1 MSIQFLSPHP
11 SYKIKHN
18 ADTLLVISHNLDL
31 LSVVYNFAKN
41 LQTDSKAPALCASK
55 QLLAHKFCCFHNK
68 VSQLLNSERQ
78 ACSKGTCLC
87 ISFSLN
93 WINYGPS
100 IILIMI
106 MKMIIMT
113 MRRMMM
119 MIMMMICAVT
129 AAATPTSQYMA
140 TISRWQVPL
149 HYKGQTLTLK
159 TTLRISPVEKRY
171 KYKLQTTEES

>member
-1 MSIQFLSPHP
+1 M
-11 SYKIKHN
+11 
-18 ADTLLVISHNLDL
+18 
-31 LSVVYNFAKN
+31 
-41 LQTDSKAPALCASK
+41 
-55 QLLAHKFCCFHNK
+55 AHKLCCFRNK

-100 IILIMI
+100 IIMIMIMI
-106 MKMIIMT
+106 MKMIMMT
-113 MRRMMM
+113 MKMMMMMM

-140 TISRWQVPL
+140 TISRW
-149 HYKGQTLTLK
+149 
-159 TTLRISPVEKRY
+159 
-171 KYKLQTTEES
+171 

>member
-1 MSIQFLSPHP
+1 MGLSPVCSFNFCPRTLH
-11 SYKIKHN
+11 IKSNILN

-31 LSVVYNFAKN
+31 RSVVYNFAKN
-41 LQTDSKAPALCASK
+41 LQTDSKGPALCASK
-55 QLLAHKFCCFHNK
+55 WLLAHKFCCFPNK

-100 IILIMI
+100 IIMIMI
-106 MKMIIMT
+106 MKMIMMT
-113 MRRMMM
+113 MRMMM

-129 AAATPTSQYMA
+129 AAATLTSQYMA
-140 TISRWQVPL
+140 TISRWQVLL
-149 HYKGQTLTLK
+149 HYKGQTLILKATLSANF
-159 TTLRISPVEKRY
+159 TR
-171 KYKLQTTEES
+171 